1 MPWQSEEADDMLSLF
16 LQDAWKV
23 LLYSLVLG
31 AGLPVVYAVGV
42 RALAV
47 GGGDRSASGTP
58 GVVRSHPLGRVL
70 ATACFLVVLAGVAVG
85 LTYVVASGQGK
96 MLSFDHVYP
105 TLVPKA

>member
-1 MPWQSEEADDMLSLF
+1 MLSMF
-16 LQDAWKV
+16 MQDAWKV

-42 RALAV
+42 RALAI
-47 GGGDRSASGTP
+47 GGGRSGGDGP
-58 GVVRSHPLGRVL
+58 GVVRANRVGILL
-70 ATACFLVVLAGVAVG
+70 ATVCFLVILAGVAVG

-105 TLVPKA
+105 TLVPKS

>member
-1 MPWQSEEADDMLSLF
+1 MFSLF

-31 AGLPVVYAVGV
+31 AGLPVVYALGV
-42 RALAV
+42 RALAIGGAGADPADGAPAVRRNPV
-47 GGGDRSASGTP
+47 GTA
-58 GVVRSHPLGRVL
+58 L
-70 ATACFLVVLAGVAVG
+70 ATLCFLVVLAGVAVG

-105 TLVPKA
+105 TLVPKS

>member
-1 MPWQSEEADDMLSLF
+1 MFSLF

-31 AGLPVVYAVGV
+31 AGLPVVYALGV
-42 RALAV
+42 RALAIGGAGTDPADGAPAVRRNPV
-47 GGGDRSASGTP
+47 GTA
-58 GVVRSHPLGRVL
+58 L
-70 ATACFLVVLAGVAVG
+70 ATVCFLMVLAGVAVG

-105 TLVPKA
+105 TLVPKS

>member
-1 MPWQSEEADDMLSLF
+1 MRWLSEEAHVLSLF

-42 RALAV
+42 RALAI
-47 GGGDRSASGTP
+47 GGGDRSASGDA
-58 GVVRSHPLGRVL
+58 GAVRSHPLGTAL

-105 TLVPKA
+105 TLVPKS

>member
-1 MPWQSEEADDMLSLF
+1 VFSLF

-31 AGLPVVYAVGV
+31 AGLPVVYALGV
-42 RALAV
+42 RALAI
-47 GGGDRSASGTP
+47 GGAGGDTADVAP
-58 GVVRSHPLGRVL
+58 AVRRRPVGIVL
-70 ATACFLVVLAGVAVG
+70 ATVCFLVVLAGVAVG

-105 TLVPKA
+105 TLVPKS